1 MQKGFTLIELLI
13 VIAILAV
20 LSVAVVVVLNPAEL
34 LKQARDS
41 TRISDLASVNSAVA
55 LYLTDVTGAGLG
67 GANDASCATAGY
79 RVSLGGQASPFGI
92 SAILAGGGAAST
104 SVDGTGWVAVD
115 FMNTTGGSPLG
126 RLPLDPTNNA
136 TYYYA
141 YACGST
147 TQPLW
152 YELDAKLEST
162 KYAGYLTTD
171 GGSTGSWY
179 EVGNNLFQ

>member
-41 TRISDLASVNSAVA
+41 TRISDLASVNSAIA
-55 LYLTDVTGAGLG
+55 LYLTDVSGAGLG
-67 GANDASCATAGY
+67 GPNNTSCATAGY
-79 RVSLGGQASPFGI
+79 RVSATGGTSPFGV
-92 SAILAGGGAAST
+92 SSVLSGTFGT
-104 SVDGTGWVAVD
+104 TTVDGNGWVTVNLAS
-115 FMNTTGGSPLG
+115 TTGGSPLG
-126 RLPLDPTNNA
+126 RLPLDPTNNT

-147 TQPLW
+147 SQPLW

-162 KYAGYLTTD
+162 KYASYLSSD
-171 GGSTGSWY
+171 GGSTSTWY
-179 EVGNNLFQ
+179 EVGNSLFQ